1 MQRELVMCTLGAL
14 GITSP
19 VSVSLEKNKQRC
31 SFFFKQEAFGP
42 GLTA

>member
-19 VSVSLEKNKQRC
+19 VSVSLENKQRC